1 MKHNPDNERTKRRY
15 FVFLKDAKGQ
25 NPSSIDGVAMALT
38 KFEKYNKRKSFKAFH
53 YEQAIGFKNF
63 LLKQISESTGE
74 MLSKATIHSTLRHLK
89 AFFQWLCLQNG
100 YKSKLNYSDMEYFN
114 MAENDV
120 RVATARREK
129 RVPSIEQ
136 ITRVIHHM
144 PSETAIEKRNRAL
157 VAFTL
162 LTGAR
167 DSAIVTFKL
176 QHVDI
181 KGRSVYQDA
190 RQVKT
195 KFAKTFRTYFFPID
209 DKFYQIVAEWMNYL
223 KTELLFGDNDPL
235 FPKTKM
241 GQDHKQE
248 FAVNGLVRENWSNA
262 NPIRAI
268 FKTAFTQAG
277 LDYYNPHS
285 FRDTLVRLGEV
296 LCRTPEEF
304 KAWSQNLGHEQVLT
318 TFSSYGEVP
327 QNRQSEVLERLR
339 NPFELTDQTDIQAL
353 ARAVLARRG

>member
-1 MKHNPDNERTKRRY
+1 MTHNPNNERIKRKY

-38 KFEKYNKRKSFKAFH
+38 KFEKYNKRKDFKAFH
-53 YEQAIGFKNF
+53 FEQAIGFKNY
-63 LLKQISESTGE
+63 LLRQNNASTGKK
-74 MLSKATIHSTLRHLK
+74 LSKATIHSTLRHLK

-136 ITRVIHHM
+136 ITRVIDHM
-144 PSETAIEKRNRAL
+144 PSETAIERRNRAL
-157 VAFTL
+157 IAFTL

-167 DSAIVTFKL
+167 DSAIATFKL

-181 KGRSVYQDA
+181 EGRSVYQDA

-209 DKFYQIVAEWMNYL
+209 EKFYQVVAEWMNYL
-223 KTELLFGDNDPL
+223 KTELLFGDDDPL

-248 FAVNGLVRENWSNA
+248 FAVNGLARENWSNA

-296 LCRTPEEF
+296 VCRTPEEF

-327 QNRQSEVLERLR
+327 QNRQSEVFERLR
-339 NPFELTDQTDIQAL
+339 KPVGQTDQSDVEAL